1 MLGAVSIRRKS
12 PYAVICVRC
21 MVSPKEINKGQE
33 MTKTTLPDNR
43 LIKPEVIDKL
53 KSTLIECFSK
63 GQFHEVGL
71 REICRLAKVS
81 PNTIYK
87 YCGTKENLLYFCIKE
102 DMDTLNQSIIDSL
115 QGNVTFRAR
124 IQAFADVWFAY
135 YQANPAIAR
144 IVFLNIPQAYWMS
157 PQYYMQKDLI
167 AFLQEFLS
175 GMQNDGLIKA
185 QLNIPHALDMIIGSA
200 NRIAIRWLTIEGG
213 DAQLAELKASL
224 VEFICSA
231 LEA

>member
-1 MLGAVSIRRKS
+1 M
-12 PYAVICVRC
+12 
-21 MVSPKEINKGQE
+21 ETTKGQE

-53 KSTLIECFSK
+53 KATLIECFSK

-87 YCGTKENLLYFCIKE
+87 YCGTKENLLYFCVKE
-102 DMDTLNQSIIDSL
+102 DMDNLNQSIIEKL
-115 QGNVTFRAR
+115 RGATTLRERVQTFS
-124 IQAFADVWFAY
+124 DVWFDF

-157 PQYYMQKDLI
+157 PQYFMQKDLI
-167 AFLQEFLS
+167 AFLQEFLGS
-175 GMQNDGLIKA
+175 MQRDGLIKPK
-185 QLNIPHALDMIIGSA
+185 LHIPHALDMIIGGA
-200 NRIAIRWLTIEGG
+200 NRIAIRWLTAEDGE
-213 DAQLAELKASL
+213 ANLEELKASM
-224 VEFICSA
+224 VEFTYSA
-231 LEA
+231 LAT